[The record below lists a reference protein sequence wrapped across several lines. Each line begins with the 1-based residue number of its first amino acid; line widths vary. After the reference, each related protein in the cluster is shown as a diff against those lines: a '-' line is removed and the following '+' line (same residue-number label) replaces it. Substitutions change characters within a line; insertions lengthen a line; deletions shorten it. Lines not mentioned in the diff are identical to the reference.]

1 MEQPETASSIV
12 SSSPR
17 HEIVVRRTRPR
28 SDAEDL
34 EPPRPEPH
42 PKDYSDARVQAGIN
56 YAERRLNSTKR
67 KPSPILEK
75 LLLIY
80 KGACS
85 EFLHQKQKKFENV
98 RQNKLLSEIRGY
110 EEEMAR
116 RPWVRAVG
124 DEYTESLQRELVKLR
139 RLQFFA
145 RYGDYTQRVAHQ
157 LRDLTRREQTE
168 NWREIS
174 GTFQWSDISQRITA
188 EANHWKL
195 YGSSKGIDEV
205 KTTYAVYQGC
215 QQTGLDFK
223 QALAAI
229 RTYGARNQACH
240 NPINDLV
247 AEGRWTD
254 IATTLAEDLRD
265 LASTMPIELKDEE
278 AEIRAIILELRDEWF
293 TIDNFNGLVDGL
305 AEPWTWLP
313 TPQLI
318 QQFKDNI
325 TPEKKQ
331 AARRANEDQ
340 VAKGAARRVQ
350 KLDEEKELVEQLS
363 TVLEVNAIPTPGPLP
378 SKNKRKASQEVSV
391 QDRKKAWRTIQDQQR
406 RARASFRASLELQRE
421 VNRVV
426 SHYKGQ
432 YGRSP
437 PPRE

>member
-28 SDAEDL
+28 SDTEDL
-34 EPPRPEPH
+34 EPPRPELH
-42 PKDYSDARVQAGIN
+42 PKDYTDARVQVGID
-56 YAERRLNSTKR
+56 YADRRLRSVKR
-67 KPSPILEK
+67 KPSPILQK

-85 EFLHQKQKKFENV
+85 DFLHQKEKKFENV
-98 RQNKLLSEIRGY
+98 RQNKLLSEIRNH
-110 EEEMAR
+110 EEEMTR
-116 RPWVRAVG
+116 RPWVNAVG
-124 DEYTESLQRELVKLR
+124 DEFTESLQRELIKLR

-157 LRDLTRREQTE
+157 LRDSSRRAQTE
-168 NWREIS
+168 NWSEIS
-174 GTFQWSDISQRITA
+174 WAFQWSDISQRITV
-188 EANHWKL
+188 EADHWKL
-195 YGSSKGIDEV
+195 YGSSKGIDDV
-205 KTTYAVYQGC
+205 KTTYAVYQSC
-215 QQTGLDFK
+215 QQTGLDLK

-240 NPINDLV
+240 SPINDLV

-254 IATTLAEDLRD
+254 IATTIAEDIRD

-278 AEIRAIILELRDEWF
+278 AVIRAILLELRDEWF
-293 TIDNFNGLVDGL
+293 TIGNYNGLVEGL

-318 QQFKDNI
+318 QQFKDSK

-363 TVLEVNAIPTPGPLP
+363 TELEVNAIPTPGPFP

-406 RARASFRASLELQRE
+406 RARTSFEASLERQRE

-432 YGRSP
+432 FGSSP
-437 PPRE
+437 PPQE